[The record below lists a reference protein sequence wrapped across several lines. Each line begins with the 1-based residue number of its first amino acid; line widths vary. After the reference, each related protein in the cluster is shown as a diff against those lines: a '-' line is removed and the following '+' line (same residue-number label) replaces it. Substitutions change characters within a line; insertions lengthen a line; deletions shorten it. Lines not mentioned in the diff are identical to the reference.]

1 MEFILLSL
9 GKLYENRALWRKSQ
23 GMDYSLEK
31 LTGLFQ
37 TDPVS
42 KENPLDTR
50 SALSRNS
57 TVGTKST
64 WVSNTGSTLGDE
76 IPNWIKVWGNK
87 SKPHPLPVPSGS
99 VFYARLTKFLQLGV
113 LGMGFRYHGN
123 SGIISLFAD

>member
-1 MEFILLSL
+1 MLTLYV

-37 TDPVS
+37 PDSVC
-42 KENPLDTR
+42 KENPLESR
-50 SALSRNS
+50 SATLSPPKPSSRNS

-64 WVSNTGSTLGDE
+64 WISTAGSSLGDE

-113 LGMGFRYHGN
+113 LGMF
-123 SGIISLFAD
+123 